1 LRFPDWSLLKLNFEP
16 LPEDVQ
22 NVVNDNQRLLALG
35 SNIDRTTEN
44 IEELDII
51 TSMLVDEFEVKIA
64 LVSLVY
70 DDVQW
75 FQSCQGLTNKETPV
89 GQSFCAHA
97 ITAESSEPFIVLDA
111 SKDERFADNP
121 LVTDEPNIRLYIGVP
136 IIVDMQKIGT
146 LCVIDDKPHT
156 EIDAKSIEHL
166 KQYAKLIGKIISFRT
181 DAKLKLISEQKHMN
195 EIKRHRLALKASN
208 VAAWVW
214 DLESDYVDC
223 DPELRELFGVTHL
236 EPIKAAE
243 IFSQIHPDDVK
254 EVEGQMH
261 SVLITDA
268 DFKAEFRIPS
278 NNKWLMG
285 QGSVLSRDVDGKAQT
300 IAGVNIDITEQKHS
314 EEKTNLL
321 LRELNHRVKNTLAML
336 QSIANQTL
344 KNSRTPEE
352 FKKAFSGRIRSLAA
366 AHTLLSDK
374 EWEPINLYKLLRDQV
389 NVYVDDIDK
398 QLVIEGDEATLG
410 PEEALALG
418 MVLHELA
425 TNAAKYGA
433 ISIANGYIQIIT
445 KTSKVEGEDFLTLNW
460 KEINGPTVTPPQTTG
475 FGSIM
480 IKRSLDKI
488 VGSKVHLEYLP
499 EGVEAK
505 IELPLIN
512 RYQTF

>member
-1 LRFPDWSLLKLNFEP
+1 MKSLE
-16 LPEDVQ
+16 LPNDILD
-22 NVVNDNQRLLALG
+22 VVNDEQRLLALN
-35 SNIDRTTEN
+35 SNIDRADEK

-51 TSMLVDEFEVKIA
+51 TSMLADEFNAKIA

-70 DDVQW
+70 GDIQW
-75 FQSCQGLTNKETPV
+75 FQSCYGLNTEETPV
-89 GQSFCAHA
+89 QQSFCAHA
-97 ITAESSEPFIVLDA
+97 ISVKEIDPFIVLDA
-111 SKDERFADNP
+111 SKDERFSNNP
-121 LVTDEPNIRLYIGVP
+121 LVTDEPNIRFYAGIPVLVNS
-136 IIVDMQKIGT
+136 QKIGT
-146 LCVIDDKPHT
+146 LCVIDDKPRAV
-156 EIDAKSIEHL
+156 ISPKLIKHL
-166 KQYAKLIGKIISFRT
+166 KQYGQLVSKIISFRT
-181 DAKLKLISEQKHMN
+181 NEKQKAISEKQYMS
-195 EIKRHRLALKASN
+195 EMKRHRLALKASKI
-208 VAAWVW
+208 AAWVW
-214 DLESDYVDC
+214 DLESDLVDC
-223 DPELRELFGVTHL
+223 DPALRELFGVTHL
-236 EPIKAAE
+236 KPLTAAE
-243 IFSQIHPDDVK
+243 IFSRIHPEDVK
-254 EVEGQMH
+254 IVEGHMH

-268 DFKAEFRIPS
+268 DFEAEFRIPA

-285 QGSVLSRDVDGKAQT
+285 QGSVLSRDIDGKALT
-300 IAGVNIDITEQKHS
+300 IAGVNIDITDQKRT
-314 EEKTNLL
+314 EEKTSLL

-398 QLVIEGDEATLG
+398 QLVIDGDEATLG

-433 ISIANGYIQIIT
+433 ISMPGGYIQIAIKKT
-445 KTSKVEGEDFLTLNW
+445 KVDGKDFLTLAW
-460 KEINGPTVTPPQTTG
+460 KERDGPKVTPPETTG

-512 RYQTF
+512 RHQTF

>member
-1 LRFPDWSLLKLNFEP
+1 MTSLELPD
-16 LPEDVQ
+16 DVL
-22 NVVNDNQRLLALG
+22 NVVNDEQRLLALN
-35 SNIDRTTEN
+35 SNTDRANEK

-51 TSMLVDEFEVKIA
+51 TSMLADEFDAKIA

-70 DDVQW
+70 SDIQW
-75 FQSCQGLTNKETPV
+75 FQSCHGLGARETPV
-89 GQSFCAHA
+89 QQSFCAHA
-97 ITAESSEPFIVLDA
+97 ISSENTEPFIVLDA
-111 SKDERFADNP
+111 SKDERFFNNP
-121 LVTDEPNIRLYIGVP
+121 LVTDEPNIRFYAGIP
-136 IIVDMQKIGT
+136 ILVNSQKIGT
-146 LCVIDDKPHT
+146 LCVIDDNSRS
-156 EIDAKSIEHL
+156 EIRPKLIEHL
-166 KQYAKLIGKIISFRT
+166 KQYGQLVSKIISFRT
-181 DAKLKLISEQKHMN
+181 DAKLKLIAEQQYMS

-208 VAAWVW
+208 VVAWVW
-214 DLESDYVDC
+214 DLESDLVDC
-223 DPELRELFGVTHL
+223 DAEFRQLFGVKHL
-236 EPIKAAE
+236 KPLKAAE
-243 IFSQIHPDDVK
+243 IFSLIHPEDVK
-254 EVEGQMH
+254 TVEGQMH
-261 SVLITDA
+261 SVFITDA
-268 DFKAEFRIPS
+268 DFNAEFRIPS

-285 QGSVLSRDVDGKAQT
+285 QGSVLNRDADGKALT

-314 EEKTNLL
+314 EEKTILL

-398 QLVIEGDEATLG
+398 QLVIDGDEATLG

-425 TNAAKYGA
+425 TNAAKYGS
-433 ISIANGYIQIIT
+433 ISIPNGYIQIVA
-445 KTSKVEGEDFLTLNW
+445 KKEKVNGEDFLKLSW
-460 KEINGPTVTPPQTTG
+460 KEINGPKVTPPETTG

-488 VGSKVHLEYLP
+488 VGSKVHLEYLS
-499 EGVEAK
+499 EGVEAQ

-512 RYQTF
+512 RYQSF

>member
-1 LRFPDWSLLKLNFEP
+1 MKTVELPDDILS
-16 LPEDVQ
+16 VI
-22 NVVNDNQRLLALG
+22 NDEQRLLALHN
-35 SNIDRTTEN
+35 NIEQSDAN

-51 TSMLVDEFEVKIA
+51 TSMISDEFDAKIA

-75 FQSCQGLTNKETPV
+75 FQSCHGLSTRETPV
-89 GQSFCAHA
+89 QHSFCAHA
-97 ITAESSEPFIVLDA
+97 ISSKSQEPFIILDA
-111 SKDERFADNP
+111 SKDDRFCDNP
-121 LVTDEPNIRLYIGVP
+121 LVTGEPNIRFYAGVP
-136 IIVDMQKIGT
+136 VHVNQQKIGT
-146 LCVIDDKPHT
+146 LCVIDDKKRLELNP
-156 EIDAKSIEHL
+156 KSIKHL
-166 KQYAKLIGKIISFRT
+166 EQYAQLVSKIISFRT
-181 DAKLKLISEQKHMN
+181 DSKLKLISEKQHIS

-208 VAAWVW
+208 VVAWVW
-214 DLESDYVDC
+214 DLESDMVDC
-223 DPELRELFGVTHL
+223 DPELRELFGITHL
-236 EPIKAAE
+236 DPVKASE
-243 IFSQIHPDDVK
+243 IFSQIHPDDVVA
-254 EVEGQMH
+254 VEGQIH
-261 SVLITDA
+261 SVLITDE

-285 QGSVLSRDVDGKAQT
+285 QGSVLSRDVDGKATT
-300 IAGVNIDITEQKHS
+300 IAGVNIDITEEKHA

-344 KNSRTPEE
+344 KNSRTPDE

-374 EWEPINLYKLLRDQV
+374 EWEPILLNKLLRDQV
-389 NVYVDDIDK
+389 SVYVDDIDE
-398 QLVIEGDEATLG
+398 QLIIEGDEATLG

-433 ISIANGYIQIIT
+433 ISKPGGYIHIAT
-445 KTSKVEGEDFLTLNW
+445 KKTKFDGEDFLTLDW
-460 KEINGPTVTPPQTTG
+460 KEIGGPKVTPPETTG

-505 IELPLIN
+505 IELPIIN
-512 RYQTF
+512 RYQSFQ

>member
-1 LRFPDWSLLKLNFEP
+1 LSIVDFPDDILN
-16 LPEDVQ
+16 VI
-22 NVVNDNQRLLALG
+22 NDPQRLTALET
-35 SNIDRTTEN
+35 NIDQAIDE

-51 TSMLVDEFEVKIA
+51 TSMLADEFDGKIA
-64 LVSLVY
+64 LISLVY
-70 DDVQW
+70 SDIQW
-75 FQSCQGLTNKETPV
+75 FQSCHGLGTRQTPIQ
-89 GQSFCAHA
+89 QSFCAHA
-97 ITAESSEPFIVLDA
+97 IASEQAEPFVVLDA
-111 SKDERFADNP
+111 SKDDRFCNNP
-121 LVTDEPNIRLYIGVP
+121 LVTDEPNIRFYAGVP
-136 IIVDMQKIGT
+136 IEADNQKIGT
-146 LCVIDDKPHT
+146 LCIIDDKPRV
-156 EIDAKSIEHL
+156 EISPKLIEHL
-166 KQYAKLIGKIISFRT
+166 EQYGKLASKIISFRT
-181 DAKLKLISEQKHMN
+181 DAKLKLISEKQHIN

-208 VAAWVW
+208 IAAWVW
-214 DLESDYVDC
+214 DMETDLVDC
-223 DPELRELFGVTHL
+223 DQKLRELFGITHL
-236 EPIKAAE
+236 KPIKAQE
-243 IFSQIHPDDVK
+243 IFTQIHPDDVAD
-254 EVEGQMH
+254 VEGQIH
-261 SVLITDA
+261 SILITDA

-285 QGSVLSRDVDGKAQT
+285 QGSVLSRDEDGKAT
-300 IAGVNIDITEQKHS
+300 AIAGVNIDITEEKHA

-374 EWEPINLYKLLRDQV
+374 EWEPIQLNRLLRDQV
-389 NVYVDDIDK
+389 NVYVDDIDR
-398 QLVIEGDEATLG
+398 QLIIEGDEATLG

-433 ISIANGYIQIIT
+433 ISKPGGHIQIVT
-445 KTSKVEGEDFLTLNW
+445 NKTVVDNNDFLTLDW
-460 KEINGPTVTPPQTTG
+460 KEVGGPRVTPPETTG

-499 EGVEAK
+499 EGVEAR
-505 IELPLIN
+505 IELPIIN
-512 RYQTF
+512 RYPSFN